1 MKALI
6 VCERGLEECEA
17 LIVYDLLTRAKIDTT
32 LAGPTSPITSSHNL
46 SFNIDEPIGLIN
58 PDDYD
63 CLVLP
68 GGMPG
73 TTNLENNK
81 TVNELI
87 DSFVANNKLICA
99 ICAAPSILIK
109 KGLLKDNEFT
119 CYPGFECGLESTRK
133 KVFIHNNIITAN
145 GMGSAI
151 EFGLKIIEVLLG
163 QNAASEIENK
173 IQY

>member
-6 VCERGLEECEA
+6 VCEKGLEECEA
-17 LIVYDLLTRAKIDTT
+17 LIVYDLLTRANIETT

-46 SFNIDEPIGLIN
+46 SFNINEPIGLIN

-63 CLVLP
+63 CLILP

-81 TVNELI
+81 IVNELI
-87 DSFVANNKLICA
+87 ENFANNKKLICA

-133 KVFIHNNIITAN
+133 KVFIHENIITAN

-163 QNAASEIENK
+163 QNVAKEIENK